1 MFRSQVLI
9 CGGTGCTSS
18 GSDEIS
24 KVFEQEVAKA
34 DLQDE
39 VKIVRTGCFGLCALG
54 PIVILSLI
62 HIYRRYQAGGAPP
75 SSGGGEPGLR
85 PFTGREQP

>member
-34 DLQDE
+34 VEGAEHERIVEHVVAGVDE
-39 VKIVRTGCFGLCALG
+39 NGKPYAYETEEVE
-54 PIVILSLI
+54 
-62 HIYRRYQAGGAPP
+62 
-75 SSGGGEPGLR
+75 GEK
-85 PFTGREQP
+85 